1 MCGASVA
8 PDEVAEVKIKLKRI
22 KITKL
27 PPKYD
32 VENITDE
39 YTVDVKNMFGGL
51 QLEDREPGEIWN
63 DIREIVK
70 DTADKMLS
78 KAKRKN
84 VSKWIINEAVDTADK
99 RRKARNQ
106 VDYDEYR
113 RLNAAL
119 QRRAR
124 KDNEMSLQEKCR
136 QT

>member
-1 MCGASVA
+1 MRRVGCPGRGII
-8 PDEVAEVKIKLKRI
+8 AEVKIKLKRI

-51 QLEDREPGEIWN
+51 QLEDREPGELWN

-78 KAKRKN
+78 KAGGR
-84 VSKWIINEAVDTADK
+84 EGG
-99 RRKARNQ
+99 RGGQ
-106 VDYDEYR
+106 EEEC
-113 RLNAAL
+113 L
-119 QRRAR
+119 QM
-124 KDNEMSLQEKCR
+124 DNK
-136 QT
+136 

>member
-1 MCGASVA
+1 M
-8 PDEVAEVKIKLKRI
+8 
-22 KITKL
+22 
-27 PPKYD
+27 
-32 VENITDE
+32 ENITDE
-39 YTVDVKNMFGGL
+39 YTVDVRNRFGGL
-51 QLEDREPGEIWN
+51 QLEDREPDELWN

-84 VSKWIINEAVDTADK
+84 VSKWIINEAVETAEK

-113 RLNAAL
+113 PLNAAL
-119 QRRAR
+119 QRRAME
-124 KDNEMSLQEKCR
+124 DNEMSLHEKCR